1 MPYYDLMASILVLPE
16 GEERRELL
24 EDIAPYMEEMEH
36 QTGAAEGSASE
47 VESPPGRSRRD
58 G

>member
-1 MPYYDLMASILVLPE
+1 MPYYDLMASILELPE

-24 EDIAPYMEEMEH
+24 EDIAPYIEEIEH

-47 VESPPGRSRRD
+47 EESPPRRFRRD